1 MGNNTHEVPTLTWVA
16 GHKVGS
22 PLVVVSLREVNHLV
36 LDANRLFGISSA
48 LLSSG
53 VMGSLANWAT

>member
-22 PLVVVSLREVNHLV
+22 PLVEVYLREVNHLV
-36 LDANRLFGISSA
+36 PDAG
-48 LLSSG
+48 
-53 VMGSLANWAT
+53 GSLVFHPPSCHLA